1 MVGRKEQEEG
11 IQFRQRRWKE
21 RKGSEERMGGCKTH
35 ERRLWQCYL
44 AMRLICMRSWPS
56 QTSLRSHCIALRGI
70 TMVLYPMEKARKRS
84 NQKPEASYPP
94 SSFSTSP
101 PPVILRPFLLS
112 LSLVGGNTCLIIYA
126 AQVAW
131 NFTVSYIILAHTFLY
146 TWTRVCYGGAHKA
159 VYSQEQTGRYPRY
172 VYVRI
177 PTCTEVRASSV
188 RELLLVGF
196 LGHAR
201 QIPVG
206 YIFSLGYPMGK
217 WRRNGFQG

>member
-21 RKGSEERMGGCKTH
+21 RKGSEERMGGCKTR

-112 LSLVGGNTCLIIYA
+112 LSGRWQHMLNNLRGTSGLELYRELYHTCA
-126 AQVAW
+126 
-131 NFTVSYIILAHTFLY
+131 YIL
-146 TWTRVCYGGAHKA
+146 
-159 VYSQEQTGRYPRY
+159 
-172 VYVRI
+172 VYVDTSLLRGSTQGRLLAGTNWPI
-177 PTCTEVRASSV
+177 PAIRVRAHPDLY
-188 RELLLVGF
+188 R
-196 LGHAR
+196 
-201 QIPVG
+201 
-206 YIFSLGYPMGK
+206 GK
-217 WRRNGFQG
+217 SILCA